1 MMRRRL
7 EVDRARS
14 SRRDH
19 LYAATTLSEVHESVV
34 QGLGSTAGHIILGP
48 DGGVFMGSL
57 VGLQI
62 YDGNFNLV
70 KSAGMPT
77 VAMPADPTAF
87 CAALSA

>member
-1 MMRRRL
+1 METGAHWRATG
-7 EVDRARS
+7 VHWHTGVRARARGRIQGFAPQREGGYS
-14 SRRDH
+14 VS
-19 LYAATTLSEVHESVV
+19 LKKGCPKLLS
-34 QGLGSTAGHIILGP
+34 LAPAL
-48 DGGVFMGSL
+48 F